1 MKFATPLIPA
11 LLLTLAACGEE
22 PATEVVEE
30 TPSVEESL
38 AAEAEEGTEPADR
51 DAFAA
56 AYEAACPNSKPVN
69 NASCTALGMGSP
81 SFLCEYGLGD
91 DEYLRHE
98 GVVTVSEEGELAYT
112 LDDPEKVCAQGA

>member
-1 MKFATPLIPA
+1 MTKLAAI
-11 LLLTLAACGEE
+11 LLPVAILSLAACGEE
-22 PATEVVEE
+22 PTPVDTPTPEE
-30 TPSVEESL
+30 TIQ
-38 AAEAEEGTEPADR
+38 AQAEDLPEPADR

-56 AYEAACPNSKPVN
+56 AFSAACPNAKSVN
-69 NASCTALGMGSP
+69 NASCTAMGMGSP

-98 GVVTVSEEGELAYT
+98 GVVTRSEEGELAYT